1 MAKKLKIGE
10 VPPGRFGVYAGG
22 AGGALVLVGHV
33 GGRATSITARRFGA
47 IGAKLDKVKGRT
59 AWIGKCNGRK

>member
-10 VPPGRFGVYAGG
+10 VPPGRFGVYADG
-22 AGGALVLVGHV
+22 AGRALVLVGHV